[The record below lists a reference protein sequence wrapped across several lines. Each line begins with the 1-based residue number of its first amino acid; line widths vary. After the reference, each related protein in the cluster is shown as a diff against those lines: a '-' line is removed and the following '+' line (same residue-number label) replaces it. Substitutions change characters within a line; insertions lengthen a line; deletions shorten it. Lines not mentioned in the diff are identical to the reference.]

1 MQIAKVFNAP
11 GMRRDL
17 YAIVLQRLG
26 DQVAIGAKDDR
37 GDDNARII
45 MESFLEGGGCQ
56 VGGWRITFLSQWP
69 RAFDIG
75 PMAHSTAL

>member
-56 VGGWRITFLSQWP
+56 VGVGGLLFSQWP